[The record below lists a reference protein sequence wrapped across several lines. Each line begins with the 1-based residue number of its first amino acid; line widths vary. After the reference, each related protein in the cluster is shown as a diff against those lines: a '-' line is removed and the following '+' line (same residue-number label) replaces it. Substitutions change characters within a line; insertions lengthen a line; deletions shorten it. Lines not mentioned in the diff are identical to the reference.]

1 MVINNMRKKSKKQKL
16 LNYKKAV
23 RHARA
28 VVNASKRGELPHSV
42 GAEQFLREIE
52 PHLTKKGNLKKRDI
66 RSNVQIANINKII
79 SQYVT
84 KNDINKSVKKLIK
97 EYNYRAKNLEKK
109 RVAINNKGK
118 SMVNNFINFSNFELQ
133 GIFYMTSDQ
142 IVALTNEYGD
152 ISVDDIDFIIN
163 ELVQNKINK
172 TPNELLEYIKQDDF
186 YKLSDKIL
194 DLIHNKAFNKED
206 IFNVFINTNNKDYA
220 YSDKEMKIFNYL
232 ADNTIF
238 SL

>member
-1 MVINNMRKKSKKQKL
+1 MRKKQKKQKL

-28 VVNASKRGELPHSV
+28 VVNASERHELPHSV
-42 GAEQFLREIE
+42 SAEQFLREIE
-52 PHLTKKGNLKKRDI
+52 PHLTKKDTLKKRDI

-84 KNDINKSVKKLIK
+84 KNNINKSVKKLKK
-97 EYNYRAKNLEKK
+97 EYNYRSKNLEKK
-109 RVAINNKGK
+109 RVAVKNKGK
-118 SMVNNFINFSNFELQ
+118 AMINNFINFSNFELQ
-133 GIFYMTSDQ
+133 GIFFMSSEQ
-142 IVALTNEYGD
+142 IVDLTNEHSE

-163 ELVQNKINK
+163 ELFQNKINN

-186 YKLSDKIL
+186 YKLTDKIL

-206 IFNVFINTNNKDYA
+206 IVSVFINTNNDDYE
-220 YSDKEMKIFNYL
+220 YSDKELEIFNYL
-232 ADNTIF
+232 SDNTIF
-238 SL
+238 NL